1 MSNKEL
7 REKGRIAFKANYW
20 ACVLAALLLAI
31 VLGATTTAR
40 TAGANSAANSAVPEE
55 DISLTEIMDGLTEEE
70 QRTVI
75 TAVVTILVIVT
86 VIGILVRIFLYNPLQ
101 VGCYRFFRKNTENYP
116 VRLGVIKQGFG
127 NYGHTTWTLLLR
139 DIFLFL
145 WTLLFIVPGLIKA
158 YSYRLVPYLIKDNPE
173 LSAKE
178 AIKLSDTMMKGKKG
192 QAFLLDLSFIGWFF
206 LSVLTLGLVG
216 IFWTNPY
223 YESSAAAFY
232 IDVKS
237 NQQ

>member
-20 ACVLAALLLAI
+20 ACVVASLLLTII
-31 VLGATTTAR
+31 VALTTAAGGSSADNAADTAEESASIGESLSEMTNTEIAVILGAII
-40 TAGANSAANSAVPEE
+40 G
-55 DISLTEIMDGLTEEE
+55 
-70 QRTVI
+70 
-75 TAVVTILVIVT
+75 VIVV
-86 VIGILVRIFLYNPLQ
+86 VIIVSILIRLFLYNPLQ

-127 NYGHTTWTLLLR
+127 NYGHTFVTLLLR
-139 DIFLFL
+139 DLFLFL
-145 WTLLFIVPGLIKA
+145 WTLLFLIPGIVKT
-158 YSYRLVPYLIKDNPE
+158 YSYRLVPYIIKDNPE
-173 LSAKE
+173 LSASQV
-178 AIKLSDTMMKGKKG
+178 ITRSRKLMDGYKGK
-192 QAFLLDLSFIGWFF
+192 AFLLDLSFIGWLL
-206 LSVLTLGLVG
+206 LSIITFGIVG

-223 YESSAAAFY
+223 YESAAAAFY